1 MERGH
6 NSPSARQAL
15 DAVYKSLLT
24 FDAPER
30 RDTVLVSQILHELD
44 TITEM
49 RRARLAAAEGLVP
62 GVLWPVLFGGA
73 FVTIAYTFFFGT
85 ENLRAQ
91 SLMTGML
98 AAIIFSGLLTAIVID
113 RPFVGVVKVNPDA
126 LAEVVSDFG
135 SPPSGGH

>member
-1 MERGH
+1 MERVH
-6 NSPSARQAL
+6 ASPSTREAL

-30 RDTVLVSQILHELD
+30 RDTALVSQILHELD

-49 RRARLAAAEGLVP
+49 RRARLEAAESLVP
-62 GVLWPVLFGGA
+62 GVILPVLFCGA
-73 FVTIAYTFFFGT
+73 VVTIAYTFFFGM

-91 SLMTGML
+91 ALMTGML

-113 RPFVGVVKVNPDA
+113 RPFIGAVKVHPDP
-126 LAEVVSDFG
+126 LAEVMRDFG
-135 SPPSGGH
+135 SMPSGR